1 MPVERVLI
9 TPNLMRLRNSSNGI
23 VFDTT
28 NRYIKTD
35 AGSSFSVTAMANAP
49 FPIGNVAVE
58 SYGGYGIWK
67 GMMINRSV
75 NERAYLPR
83 VANDGWLEFR
93 VGILVSGYGTGN
105 YYGTTTPSGWN
116 GVIIGYREDGENQ
129 YPIYDPQPMWTYIGQ
144 MFEVVRNGSVMWTFH
159 LHRQNLFNEVSDGES
174 STIQKGGERFY
185 ISGTTTVAT
194 NGFSFGPY
202 LKMSVDEG
210 DVVYIKFLRNVS
222 QGNAA
227 YNGEYVVMYYTDEGT
242 LPLALTS

>member
-1 MPVERVLI
+1 
-9 TPNLMRLRNSSNGI
+9 
-23 VFDTT
+23 
-28 NRYIKTD
+28 
-35 AGSSFSVTAMANAP
+35 
-49 FPIGNVAVE
+49 
-58 SYGGYGIWK
+58 
-67 GMMINRSV
+67 MMINRSV

-105 YYGTTTPSGWN
+105 YFGITTP
-116 GVIIGYREDGENQ
+116 GYNL
-129 YPIYDPQPMWTYIGQ
+129 QPMWTYIGQ

-159 LHRQNLFNEVSDGES
+159 LHRQNLFNESSSGES
-174 STIQKGGERFY
+174 TEYNKSGERFY
-185 ISGTTTVAT
+185 ISGTTTIVN

-202 LKMSVDEG
+202 LKMGVDEG